1 MKSAY
6 EFLRRDSLS
15 CLIYHLN
22 AGEPDRQT
30 PHTED
35 EIYYVLSGEGVI
47 EIDGEPSPVKPGT
60 VIFVEKH
67 AEHRFRDY
75 PEGLTLLVVFAPARG
90 TLAT

>member
-1 MKSAY
+1 
-6 EFLRRDSLS
+6 
-15 CLIYHLN
+15 LIYHLN
-22 AGEPDRQT
+22 ADEPDRQS

-47 EIDGEPSPVKPGT
+47 DIAGEAYPLKPRT
-60 VIFVEKH
+60 IIFVEKQV
-67 AEHRFRDY
+67 EHRFRDY